1 MNQSIK
7 RLNDLNA
14 AEATAEFLKCCGSTR
29 WARAMTDARPFASE
43 HELFAKADEISSL
56 LTDEDW
62 LEAFRAH
69 PRIGEKNAAAAQSS
83 QSQEWSAQEQS
94 GVAEAPA
101 YAISQLAER
110 NREYEDRFGFIFIVC
125 ASGKSSDEMLAIL
138 NSRIENDPQTE
149 LRIASGEQREI
160 TSLRLQKLLG

>member
-43 HELFAKADEISSL
+43 QELFAKADDISSSL
-56 LTDEDW
+56 EDEDW

-69 PRIGEKNAAAAQSS
+69 PRIGEKNAAAPQSS

-125 ASGKSSDEMLAIL
+125 AGGKSSDEMLAIL
-138 NSRIENDPQTE
+138 NSRIDTI
-149 LRIASGEQREI
+149 RKRSCA
-160 TSLRLQKLLG
+160 LLLKSKARSRV